1 VNLSNAAPPT
11 GAALG
16 EAMADALVS
25 AGVRDPSLPDEHA
38 DNIAAAPAKMRNHL
52 LRADPGD
59 MQVLR

>member
-16 EAMADALVS
+16 EAIADALLS
-25 AGVRDPSLPDEHA
+25 AGVRDPSLPAEQA
-38 DNIAAAPAKMRNHL
+38 VSIAAAPAAMRNHL
-52 LRADPGD
+52 VRADPGD